1 MFITKK
7 KLEQMIEK
15 AKLKA
20 ISEQQ
25 EKFYLQNELNE
36 IHKYICRLEERV
48 CDLERVKVKNTSK
61 K

>member
-15 AKLKA
+15 AKLEA

-36 IHKYICRLEERV
+36 IHRYICRLEERV
-48 CDLERVKVKNTSK
+48 CKLEQVKTKNTSRK
-61 K
+61 